1 MFDRVLNTLVYNIFL
16 IAKHIYTYTVK
27 TEEGTKGKMDLITT
41 LSKFFFKI
49 IRFTMIYY
57 IIKKYNSS
65 LASLD
70 TIKNQL
76 YFKWTDQ

>member
-1 MFDRVLNTLVYNIFL
+1 MFSQNAPSYMFDRVLNTLVYNIFL

-49 IRFTMIYY
+49 IRFTMIAL
-57 IIKKYNSS
+57 ILLKSTTVHS
-65 LASLD
+65 PALTL
-70 TIKNQL
+70 
-76 YFKWTDQ
+76 